1 MMNGVIV
8 VNKSKGITSRDVVNK
23 LVKVFGTK
31 SIGHIGTLDPMATGV
46 LVCLIGKYTKLGS
59 IMVNHDKEYIATF
72 KLNVLSD
79 TLDSEGKVLKTDNKI
94 ISLEDMQGAIEHFNG
109 LTYMQEVPIYS
120 AVKVN
125 GKKLYD
131 YARSNEDVILPKKEV
146 TIYKLELVSFEDEVK
161 IKCKVSKGTYIRALI
176 RDICAYLGT
185 YGIMTDL
192 VRTKLGD
199 YDIGDAYSLDDI
211 SNGKYK
217 LYSLEDIFDLDVRYI
232 NDDNHKQI
240 YNGNIV
246 KDKNSNYI
254 LYKEGD
260 KAVAFYTR
268 INEEELKPL
277 IMFQFFCAKI

>member
-1 MMNGVIV
+1 MNGVIV
-8 VNKSKGITSRDVVNK
+8 VNKPKGITSRDVVNK

-79 TLDSEGKVLKTDNKI
+79 TLDSEGKVLKTGNKI
-94 ISLEDMQGAIEHFNG
+94 ISLKDMNGAIEHFNG

-185 YGIMTDL
+185 YGVMTDL

-199 YDIGDAYSLDDI
+199 YDISDAYSLDEI

-217 LYSLEDIFDLDVRYI
+217 LYRLEDIFDLDVRYI

-277 IMFQFFCAKI
+277 IMF

>member
-8 VNKSKGITSRDVVNK
+8 VNKPKGITSRDVVNK

-72 KLNVLSD
+72 KLDVLTD
-79 TLDSEGKVLKTDNKI
+79 TLDIEGKVLKTDNKI
-94 ISLEDMQGAIEHFNG
+94 ISLEDMNGAIEHFNG

-131 YARSNEDVILPKKEV
+131 YARNNEDVILPKKEV

-185 YGIMTDL
+185 YGVMTDL

-199 YDIGDAYSLDDI
+199 YDISDAYSLDDI

-254 LYKEGD
+254 LYKDGD

-277 IMFQFFCAKI
+277 IMF

>member
-8 VNKSKGITSRDVVNK
+8 VNKPKGITSRDVVNK

-79 TLDSEGKVLKTDNKI
+79 TLDSEGKVLDTADKK

-146 TIYKLELVSFEDEVK
+146 TIYKLELVSFGDEVK

-185 YGIMTDL
+185 YGVMTDL

-199 YDIGDAYSLDDI
+199 YDISDAYSLDEI
-211 SNGKYK
+211 SDGTYK

-277 IMFQFFCAKI
+277 IMF

>member
-1 MMNGVIV
+1 MNGVIV
-8 VNKSKGITSRDVVNK
+8 VNKPKGITSRDVVNK

-59 IMVNHDKEYIATF
+59 IMVNHDKEYVATF

-79 TLDSEGKVLKTDNKI
+79 TLDSEGKVLKTNNKI
-94 ISLEDMQGAIEHFNG
+94 ISLEDMNGAMEHFNG

-161 IKCKVSKGTYIRALI
+161 IKCKVSIGTYIRALI
-176 RDICAYLGT
+176 RDICAYLET

-199 YDIGDAYSLDDI
+199 YDKSDAYSLDNI

-217 LYSLEDIFDLDVRYI
+217 LYSLEDIFNLDVRYI
-232 NDDNHKQI
+232 NNDNHKQI

-254 LYKEGD
+254 LYKDGD

-277 IMFQFFCAKI
+277 IMF

>member
-8 VNKSKGITSRDVVNK
+8 VNKPKGITSRDVVNK

-72 KLNVLSD
+72 KLDVLTD
-79 TLDSEGKVLKTDNKI
+79 TLDIEGKVLKTDNKI
-94 ISLEDMQGAIEHFNG
+94 ISLEDMNGAIEHFNG

-131 YARSNEDVILPKKEV
+131 YARNNEDVILPKKEV

-185 YGIMTDL
+185 YGVMTDL

-217 LYSLEDIFDLDVRYI
+217 LYRLEDIFDLDVRYI

-254 LYKEGD
+254 LYKDGD
-260 KAVAFYTR
+260 KEIAFYTR
-268 INEEELKPL
+268 FNEEELKPL
-277 IMFQFFCAKI
+277 IMF

>member
-1 MMNGVIV
+1 MNGVIV

-72 KLNVLSD
+72 KLNVLTD
-79 TLDSEGKVLKTDNKI
+79 TLDIEGKVLKTDDKK

-185 YGIMTDL
+185 YGVMTDL

-199 YDIGDAYSLDDI
+199 YDISNAYSLDEI
-211 SNGKYK
+211 SDGTYK

-268 INEEELKPL
+268 INEKELKPL
-277 IMFQFFCAKI
+277 IMF

>member
-72 KLNVLSD
+72 KLNVLTD
-79 TLDSEGKVLKTDNKI
+79 TLDIEGKVLKTDDKK
-94 ISLEDMQGAIEHFNG
+94 ISLEDMNGAIEHFNG

-185 YGIMTDL
+185 YGVMTDL

-199 YDIGDAYSLDDI
+199 YDISDAYSLDEI

-217 LYSLEDIFDLDVRYI
+217 LYRLEDIFDLDVRYI

-246 KDKNSNYI
+246 KDNNSNYI

-277 IMFQFFCAKI
+277 IMF

>member
-1 MMNGVIV
+1 MNGVIV
-8 VNKSKGITSRDVVNK
+8 VNKPKGITSRDVVNK

-72 KLNVLSD
+72 KLDVLTD
-79 TLDSEGKVLKTDNKI
+79 TLDIEGKVLKTDNKI

-185 YGIMTDL
+185 YGVMTDL

-199 YDIGDAYSLDDI
+199 YDISDAYSLDEI

-217 LYSLEDIFDLDVRYI
+217 LYRLEDIFDLDVRYI

-277 IMFQFFCAKI
+277 IMF

>member
-1 MMNGVIV
+1 MMNGVVV
-8 VNKSKGITSRDVVNK
+8 VNKPKGITSRDVVNK

-59 IMVNHDKEYIATF
+59 IMVNHDKEYVATF
-72 KLNVLSD
+72 KLNVLTD

-94 ISLEDMQGAIEHFNG
+94 ISLKDMQGAIEHFNG

-131 YARSNEDVILPKKEV
+131 YARNNEDIILPKKEV

-185 YGIMTDL
+185 YGVMTDL

-199 YDIGDAYSLDDI
+199 YDIGDAYSLDEI
-211 SNGKYK
+211 SDGKYK
-217 LYSLEDIFDLDVRYI
+217 LYRLEDMFNLDVRYI

-277 IMFQFFCAKI
+277 IMF

>member
-1 MMNGVIV
+1 MNGVIV
-8 VNKSKGITSRDVVNK
+8 VNKPKGITSRDVVNK

-59 IMVNHDKEYIATF
+59 IMVNHDKEYVATF

-79 TLDSEGKVLKTDNKI
+79 TLDSEGKVLKTNNKI
-94 ISLEDMQGAIEHFNG
+94 ISLEDMNGAIEHFNG

-176 RDICAYLGT
+176 REICAYLET

-199 YDIGDAYSLDDI
+199 YDKSDAYSLDNI

-217 LYSLEDIFDLDVRYI
+217 LYSLEDIFNLDVRYI
-232 NDDNHKQI
+232 NNDNHKQI

-254 LYKEGD
+254 LYKDGD

-277 IMFQFFCAKI
+277 IMF

>member
-1 MMNGVIV
+1 MVRKMNGVIV
-8 VNKSKGITSRDVVNK
+8 VNKPKGITSRDVVNK

-79 TLDSEGKVLKTDNKI
+79 TLDSEGKVLDTADKK

-146 TIYKLELVSFEDEVK
+146 TIYKLELVSFGDEVK

-185 YGIMTDL
+185 YGVMTDL

-199 YDIGDAYSLDDI
+199 YDISDAYSLDEI
-211 SNGKYK
+211 SDGTYK

-277 IMFQFFCAKI
+277 IMF

>member
-1 MMNGVIV
+1 MNGVIV
-8 VNKSKGITSRDVVNK
+8 VNKPKGITSRDVVNK

-72 KLNVLSD
+72 KLDVLTD
-79 TLDSEGKVLKTDNKI
+79 TLDIEGKVLKTDNKI

-131 YARSNEDVILPKKEV
+131 YARNNEDVILPKKEV

-199 YDIGDAYSLDDI
+199 YDISDAYSLDEI

-217 LYSLEDIFDLDVRYI
+217 LYRLEDIFDLDVRYI

-254 LYKEGD
+254 LYKDGD

-277 IMFQFFCAKI
+277 IMF

>member
-1 MMNGVIV
+1 MNGVIV

-72 KLNVLSD
+72 KLNVLTD
-79 TLDSEGKVLKTDNKI
+79 TLDIEGKVLKTDDKK
-94 ISLEDMQGAIEHFNG
+94 ISLEDMNGAIEHFNG

-185 YGIMTDL
+185 YGVMTDL

-199 YDIGDAYSLDDI
+199 YDISDAYSLDEI

-217 LYSLEDIFDLDVRYI
+217 LYRLEDIFDLDVRYI

-277 IMFQFFCAKI
+277 IMF

>member
-1 MMNGVIV
+1 MNGVIV
-8 VNKSKGITSRDVVNK
+8 VNKPKGITSRDVLNK

-79 TLDSEGKVLKTDNKI
+79 TLDSEGKVLDTADKK

-146 TIYKLELVSFEDEVK
+146 TIYKLELVSFGDEVK

-185 YGIMTDL
+185 YGVMTDL

-199 YDIGDAYSLDDI
+199 YDISDAYSLDEI
-211 SNGKYK
+211 SDGTYK

-277 IMFQFFCAKI
+277 IMF

>member
-1 MMNGVIV
+1 MNGVIV
-8 VNKSKGITSRDVVNK
+8 VNKPKGITSRDVVNK

-59 IMVNHDKEYIATF
+59 IMVNHDKEYVATF

-79 TLDSEGKVLKTDNKI
+79 TLDSDGKVLKTDNKI
-94 ISLEDMQGAIEHFNG
+94 ISLEDMNGAIEHFNG

-199 YDIGDAYSLDDI
+199 YDIGDAYSLDNI

-217 LYSLEDIFDLDVRYI
+217 LYSLEDMFNLDVRYI
-232 NDDNHKQI
+232 NNDNHKQI

-254 LYKEGD
+254 LYKDGD

-277 IMFQFFCAKI
+277 IMF

>member
-1 MMNGVIV
+1 MNGVIV
-8 VNKSKGITSRDVVNK
+8 VNKPKGITSRDVVNK

-72 KLNVLSD
+72 KLNVLTD
-79 TLDSEGKVLKTDNKI
+79 TLDIEGKVLKTDNKI
-94 ISLEDMQGAIEHFNG
+94 ISLEDMNGAIEHFNG

-131 YARSNEDVILPKKEV
+131 YARSNEDVILPKKEI

-199 YDIGDAYSLDDI
+199 YDISDAYSLDDI

-277 IMFQFFCAKI
+277 IMF

>member
-1 MMNGVIV
+1 MNGVIV
-8 VNKSKGITSRDVVNK
+8 VNKFKGITSRDVVNK

-59 IMVNHDKEYIATF
+59 IMVNHNKEYIATF

-109 LTYMQEVPIYS
+109 FTYMQEVPIYS

-131 YARSNEDVILPKKEV
+131 YARNNEDVILPKKEV

-185 YGIMTDL
+185 YGVMTDL

-217 LYSLEDIFDLDVRYI
+217 LYRLEDIFDLDVRYI

-254 LYKEGD
+254 LYKDGD
-260 KAVAFYTR
+260 KEIAFYTR
-268 INEEELKPL
+268 FNEEELKPL
-277 IMFQFFCAKI
+277 IMF

>member
-1 MMNGVIV
+1 MNGVIV
-8 VNKSKGITSRDVVNK
+8 VNKPKGITSRDVVNK

-59 IMVNHDKEYIATF
+59 IMVNHDKEYVATF

-94 ISLEDMQGAIEHFNG
+94 ISLEDMNGAIEHFNG
-109 LTYMQEVPIYS
+109 ITYMQEVPIYS

-146 TIYKLELVSFEDEVK
+146 TIYKLELVSFEEEVK

-199 YDIGDAYSLDDI
+199 YDKSDAYSLDDI

-217 LYSLEDIFDLDVRYI
+217 LYSLEDIFNLDVRYI
-232 NDDNHKQI
+232 NNDNHKQI

-254 LYKEGD
+254 LYKDGD

-277 IMFQFFCAKI
+277 IMF

>member
-1 MMNGVIV
+1 MNGVIV
-8 VNKSKGITSRDVVNK
+8 VNKPKGITSRDVVNK

-72 KLNVLSD
+72 KLDVLTD
-79 TLDSEGKVLKTDNKI
+79 TLDIEGKVLKTDNKI

-185 YGIMTDL
+185 YGVMTDL

-199 YDIGDAYSLDDI
+199 YDISDAYSLDEI
-211 SNGKYK
+211 SDGTYK

-277 IMFQFFCAKI
+277 IMF

>member
-1 MMNGVIV
+1 MNGVIV
-8 VNKSKGITSRDVVNK
+8 VNKPKGITSRDVVNK

-59 IMVNHDKEYIATF
+59 IMVNHDKEYVATF

-79 TLDSEGKVLKTDNKI
+79 TLDSEGKVIKTDNKI
-94 ISLEDMQGAIEHFNG
+94 ISLEDMNGAIEHFNG

-199 YDIGDAYSLDDI
+199 YDKSDAYSLDDI

-217 LYSLEDIFDLDVRYI
+217 LYSLEDMFNLDVRYI
-232 NDDNHKQI
+232 NNDNHKQI

-254 LYKEGD
+254 LYKDGD

-277 IMFQFFCAKI
+277 IMF

>member
-1 MMNGVIV
+1 MNGVIV
-8 VNKSKGITSRDVVNK
+8 VNKPKGITSRDVVNK

-31 SIGHIGTLDPMATGV
+31 SIGHIGTIDPMATGV

-72 KLNVLSD
+72 KLNVLTD
-79 TLDSEGKVLKTDNKI
+79 TLDIEGKVLDTADKK

-146 TIYKLELVSFEDEVK
+146 TIYKLELVSFGDEVK

-185 YGIMTDL
+185 YGVMTDL

-199 YDIGDAYSLDDI
+199 YDISDAYSLDEI
-211 SNGKYK
+211 SDGTYK

-268 INEEELKPL
+268 INEKELKPL
-277 IMFQFFCAKI
+277 IMF

>member
-1 MMNGVIV
+1 MNGVIV
-8 VNKSKGITSRDVVNK
+8 VNKPKGITSRDVVNK

-72 KLNVLSD
+72 KLDVLTD
-79 TLDSEGKVLKTDNKI
+79 TLDIEGKVLKTDNKI

-131 YARSNEDVILPKKEV
+131 YARNNEDVILPKKEV

-185 YGIMTDL
+185 YGVMTDL

-199 YDIGDAYSLDDI
+199 YDISDAYSLDKI

-217 LYSLEDIFDLDVRYI
+217 LYRLEDIFDLDVRYI

-277 IMFQFFCAKI
+277 IMF

>member
-1 MMNGVIV
+1 MNGVIV
-8 VNKSKGITSRDVVNK
+8 VNKPKGITSRDVVNK

-79 TLDSEGKVLKTDNKI
+79 TLDSEGKVLDTADKK

-146 TIYKLELVSFEDEVK
+146 TIYKLELVSFGDEVK

-185 YGIMTDL
+185 YGVMTDL

-199 YDIGDAYSLDDI
+199 YDISDAYSLDEI
-211 SNGKYK
+211 SDGTYK

-240 YNGNIV
+240 YNRNIV

-277 IMFQFFCAKI
+277 IMF

>member
-72 KLNVLSD
+72 KLNVLTD
-79 TLDSEGKVLKTDNKI
+79 TLDIEGKVLKTDDKK
-94 ISLEDMQGAIEHFNG
+94 ISLEDMNGAIEHFNG

-185 YGIMTDL
+185 YGVMTDL

-199 YDIGDAYSLDDI
+199 YDISDAYSLDEI

-217 LYSLEDIFDLDVRYI
+217 LYRLEDIFDLDVRYI

-277 IMFQFFCAKI
+277 IMF

>member
-1 MMNGVIV
+1 MNGVIV
-8 VNKSKGITSRDVVNK
+8 VNKPKGITSRDVVNK

-72 KLNVLSD
+72 KLNVLTD
-79 TLDSEGKVLKTDNKI
+79 TLDIEGKVLKTDNKI

-109 LTYMQEVPIYS
+109 LTYMKEVPIYS

-131 YARSNEDVILPKKEV
+131 YARNNEDIILPKKEV

-185 YGIMTDL
+185 YGVMTDL

-199 YDIGDAYSLDDI
+199 YDIGDAYSLDEI
-211 SNGKYK
+211 SDGKYK
-217 LYSLEDIFDLDVRYI
+217 LYRLEDMFNLDVRYI

-277 IMFQFFCAKI
+277 IMF

>member
-1 MMNGVIV
+1 MNGVIV
-8 VNKSKGITSRDVVNK
+8 VNKPKGITSRDVVNK
-23 LVKVFGTK
+23 LVKEFSTK

-59 IMVNHDKEYIATF
+59 IMVDHDKEYIATF
-72 KLNVLSD
+72 KLNVLTD
-79 TLDSEGKVLKTDNKI
+79 TLDSEGKILKTDNKR
-94 ISLEDMQGAIEHFNG
+94 ISLEEMQTAIEHFNG
-109 LTYMQEVPIYS
+109 LTYTQEVPIYS

-125 GKKLYD
+125 GKKLYN
-131 YARSNEDVILPKKEV
+131 YARNNEDVILPKKEV
-146 TIYKLELVSFEDEVK
+146 SIYKLELISFDDEVK

-192 VRTKLGD
+192 VRTKLGN
-199 YDIGDAYSLDDI
+199 YDISETYSLDDI
-211 SNGKYK
+211 CNGKYT

-232 NDDNHKQI
+232 NDDNRKQI

-254 LYKEGD
+254 LYKDGD

-277 IMFQFFCAKI
+277 IMF

>member
-72 KLNVLSD
+72 KLNVLTD
-79 TLDSEGKVLKTDNKI
+79 TLDIEGKVLKTDDKK
-94 ISLEDMQGAIEHFNG
+94 ISLEDMNGAIEHFNG

-131 YARSNEDVILPKKEV
+131 YARNNEDVILPKKEV

-199 YDIGDAYSLDDI
+199 YDISDAYSLDEI

-217 LYSLEDIFDLDVRYI
+217 LYRLEDIFDLDVRYI

-277 IMFQFFCAKI
+277 IMF

>member
-1 MMNGVIV
+1 MNGVIV
-8 VNKSKGITSRDVVNK
+8 VNKPKGITSRGVVNK

-79 TLDSEGKVLKTDNKI
+79 TLDSEGKVLDTADKK

-146 TIYKLELVSFEDEVK
+146 TIYKLELVSFGDEVK

-185 YGIMTDL
+185 YGVMTDL

-199 YDIGDAYSLDDI
+199 YDISDAYSLDEI
-211 SNGKYK
+211 SDGTYK

-277 IMFQFFCAKI
+277 IMF

>member
-31 SIGHIGTLDPMATGV
+31 SIGHIGTLDPMAMGV

-72 KLNVLSD
+72 KLNVLTD
-79 TLDSEGKVLKTDNKI
+79 TLDIEGKVIDTADKK

-131 YARSNEDVILPKKEV
+131 YARNNEDVILPKKEV

-185 YGIMTDL
+185 YGVMTDL

-217 LYSLEDIFDLDVRYI
+217 LYRLEDIFDLDVRYI

-254 LYKEGD
+254 LYKDGD
-260 KAVAFYTR
+260 KEIAFYTR
-268 INEEELKPL
+268 FNEEELKPL
-277 IMFQFFCAKI
+277 IMF

>member
-1 MMNGVIV
+1 MNGVIV
-8 VNKSKGITSRDVVNK
+8 VNKPKGITSRDVVNK

-59 IMVNHDKEYIATF
+59 IMVNHDKEYVATF

-79 TLDSEGKVLKTDNKI
+79 TLDSEGKVIKTDNKI
-94 ISLEDMQGAIEHFNG
+94 ISLEDMNGAIEHFNG

-199 YDIGDAYSLDDI
+199 YDIGDAYSLDNI

-217 LYSLEDIFDLDVRYI
+217 LYSLEDIFNLDVRYI
-232 NDDNHKQI
+232 NNDNHKQI

-277 IMFQFFCAKI
+277 IMF

>member
-1 MMNGVIV
+1 MNGVIV
-8 VNKSKGITSRDVVNK
+8 VNKPKGITSRDVVNK

-72 KLNVLSD
+72 KLNVLTD
-79 TLDSEGKVLKTDNKI
+79 TLDIEGKVLKTDDKK
-94 ISLEDMQGAIEHFNG
+94 ISLEDMNGAIEHFNG

-185 YGIMTDL
+185 YGVMTDL

-199 YDIGDAYSLDDI
+199 YDISDAYSLDEI

-217 LYSLEDIFDLDVRYI
+217 LYRLEDIFDLDVRYI

-277 IMFQFFCAKI
+277 IMF

>member
-72 KLNVLSD
+72 KLNVLTD
-79 TLDSEGKVLKTDNKI
+79 TLDIEGKVLKTDDKK
-94 ISLEDMQGAIEHFNG
+94 ISLEDMNGAIEHFNG

-185 YGIMTDL
+185 YGVMTDL

-199 YDIGDAYSLDDI
+199 YDISDAYSLDEI

-217 LYSLEDIFDLDVRYI
+217 LYRLEDIFDLDVRYI

-240 YNGNIV
+240 YDGNIV

-277 IMFQFFCAKI
+277 IMF

>member
-1 MMNGVIV
+1 MNGVIV

-72 KLNVLSD
+72 KLNVLTD
-79 TLDSEGKVLKTDNKI
+79 TLDIEGKVLDTDDKK
-94 ISLEDMQGAIEHFNG
+94 ISLEDMNGAIEHFNG

-131 YARSNEDVILPKKEV
+131 YARNNEDVILPKKEV

-185 YGIMTDL
+185 YGVMTDL

-199 YDIGDAYSLDDI
+199 YDISDAYSLDEI
-211 SNGKYK
+211 SDGTYK
-217 LYSLEDIFDLDVRYI
+217 LYSLEDIFNLDVRYI
-232 NDDNHKQI
+232 NNDNHKQI

-254 LYKEGD
+254 LYKDGD

-268 INEEELKPL
+268 INEEELQPL
-277 IMFQFFCAKI
+277 IMF

>member
-1 MMNGVIV
+1 MNGVIV
-8 VNKSKGITSRDVVNK
+8 VNKPKGITSRGVVNK

-31 SIGHIGTLDPMATGV
+31 SIGHIGALDPMATGV

-59 IMVNHDKEYIATF
+59 IVVNHDKEYVATF
-72 KLNVLSD
+72 KLNVLTD
-79 TLDSEGKVLKTDNKI
+79 TLDIEGKVLKTDNKI
-94 ISLEDMQGAIEHFNG
+94 ISLEDMNGAIEHFNG

-131 YARSNEDVILPKKEV
+131 YARNNEDVILPKKEV

-185 YGIMTDL
+185 YGVMTDL

-199 YDIGDAYSLDDI
+199 YDISDAYSLDEI
-211 SNGKYK
+211 SDGTYK

-277 IMFQFFCAKI
+277 IMF

>member
-1 MMNGVIV
+1 MNGVIV
-8 VNKSKGITSRDVVNK
+8 VNKPKGITSRDVVNK

-46 LVCLIGKYTKLGS
+46 LVCLIGKYTELGS

-79 TLDSEGKVLKTDNKI
+79 TLDSEGKVLKTGNKI

-185 YGIMTDL
+185 YGVMTDL

-199 YDIGDAYSLDDI
+199 YDISNAYSLDEI
-211 SNGKYK
+211 SDGTYK

-268 INEEELKPL
+268 INEKELKPL
-277 IMFQFFCAKI
+277 IMF

>member
-1 MMNGVIV
+1 MNGVIV

-72 KLNVLSD
+72 KLNVLTD
-79 TLDSEGKVLKTDNKI
+79 TLDIEGKVLKTDDKK
-94 ISLEDMQGAIEHFNG
+94 ISLEDMNGAIEHFNG

-185 YGIMTDL
+185 YGVMIDL

-199 YDIGDAYSLDDI
+199 YDISDAYSLDDI

-217 LYSLEDIFDLDVRYI
+217 LYRLEDIFDLDVRYI

-277 IMFQFFCAKI
+277 IMF

>member
-1 MMNGVIV
+1 MNGVIV
-8 VNKSKGITSRDVVNK
+8 VNKPKGITSRDVVNK

-46 LVCLIGKYTKLGS
+46 LVCLIGKYTKLNS
-59 IMVNHDKEYIATF
+59 IMVNHDKEYVATF

-94 ISLEDMQGAIEHFNG
+94 ISLEDMNGAIEHFNG

-199 YDIGDAYSLDDI
+199 YDKSDAYSLDDI
-211 SNGKYK
+211 INGKYK
-217 LYSLEDIFDLDVRYI
+217 LYSLEDIFNLDVRYI
-232 NDDNHKQI
+232 NNDNHKQI

-254 LYKEGD
+254 LYKDGH

-277 IMFQFFCAKI
+277 IMF

>member
-1 MMNGVIV
+1 MMNGVVV
-8 VNKSKGITSRDVVNK
+8 VNKPKGITSRDVVNK

-31 SIGHIGTLDPMATGV
+31 SIGHIGALDPMATGV

-59 IMVNHDKEYIATF
+59 IMVNHDKEYVATF
-72 KLNVLSD
+72 KLNVLTD

-94 ISLEDMQGAIEHFNG
+94 ISLKDMQGAIEHFNG

-131 YARSNEDVILPKKEV
+131 YARNNEDIILPKKEV

-185 YGIMTDL
+185 YGVMTDL

-199 YDIGDAYSLDDI
+199 YDIGDAYSLDEI
-211 SNGKYK
+211 SDGKYK
-217 LYSLEDIFDLDVRYI
+217 LYRLEDMFNLDVRYI

-277 IMFQFFCAKI
+277 IMF

>member
-1 MMNGVIV
+1 MNGVIV
-8 VNKSKGITSRDVVNK
+8 VNKPKGITSRDVVNK

-46 LVCLIGKYTKLGS
+46 LVCLIGKYTKLGC
-59 IMVNHDKEYIATF
+59 IMVNHNKEYIATF
-72 KLNVLSD
+72 KLNVLTD
-79 TLDSEGKVLKTDNKI
+79 TLDIEGKVLKTDNKI

-185 YGIMTDL
+185 YGVMTDL
-192 VRTKLGD
+192 VRTKIGD
-199 YDIGDAYSLDDI
+199 YDISDAYSLDDI

-277 IMFQFFCAKI
+277 IMF